1 MQLGYRIRFCDGN
14 STSIALSNHSKND
27 NDSGND
33 SNDSDTS
40 NNNLYRLY
48 QILTMTTMILL
59 IGMDQNVDY
68 IMFFSGELA
77 FCTPKITH
85 SFRLGNIDKYQP
97 VQPYGSRCTKLLSEF
112 FFGYPL
118 ENGKSF
124 GELETAGVCCHLFK
138 ILKA

>member
-1 MQLGYRIRFCDGN
+1 
-14 STSIALSNHSKND
+14 
-27 NDSGND
+27 
-33 SNDSDTS
+33 
-40 NNNLYRLY
+40 
-48 QILTMTTMILL
+48 MTTMILL